1 MWTSS
6 RDELGRSSTESD
18 KFQVKNSSLVKLLT
32 EESGI
37 YGGIESNIV
46 DVMLLIAQV
55 LLYNLVVLLILH
67 HIDSP
72 NISIQALTRD
82 LTSKCVL

>member
-18 KFQVKNSSLVKLLT
+18 KFQVKNIGLVKLLT
-32 EESGI
+32 EKSGI
-37 YGGIESNIV
+37 YRGIESNIV
-46 DVMLLIAQV
+46 DVILLIVQV
-55 LLYNLVVLLILH
+55 LLYNFVVLLILH

-72 NISIQALTRD
+72 NISIQPLTRD
-82 LTSKCVL
+82 LASKCLL